1 MSVKMV
7 CFCPND
13 LPSITKVSKKAKPSV
28 HLKQCKDIGEIDQK
42 AIGVSPYYTIKE
54 L

>member
-13 LPSITKVSKKAKPSV
+13 LPSITKVSKKDKPSV
-28 HLKQCKDIGEIDQK
+28 HLKQCKDIGKIEQK
-42 AIGVSPYYTIKE
+42 VIGMCLYYAIKD